1 MVKVLNGIL
10 IIIFVLMSMITK
22 SISSDI
28 STILRNQQL
37 TVFDIGIFRLQEDMK
52 SVIPQVQKHFPDKE
66 IEISDVYTDVVS
78 SLWRN
83 TIDLIVSVPMSETL
97 TKTNYFSDM
106 YRCKNIFF
114 SVRDHLLRNQNESN
128 YNFSRASSYVVST
141 FSTPTSWPSWKYE
154 QKKIKE
160 LVSMIQLE
168 VTLRPSNEH
177 AFREGVSPIHCKGSL
192 ADEFDAIV
200 VTKNFN

>member
-1 MVKVLNGIL
+1 MIKVLYSIL
-10 IIIFVLMSMITK
+10 VILFAFMSMITK

-52 SVIPQVQKHFPDKE
+52 SAIPQVQKQFPDKE

-168 VTLRPSNEH
+168 VTLRPSNEL
-177 AFREGVSPIHCKGSL
+177 AFKEGVSPINCKGSL
-192 ADEFDAIV
+192 ADDFDTIV

>member
-1 MVKVLNGIL
+1 MFRK
-10 IIIFVLMSMITK
+10 IIFFSLSLILLTSSLNAQSIT
-22 SISSDI
+22 
-28 STILRNQQL
+28 TLLRNQQL
-37 TVFDIGIFRLQEDMK
+37 TVYDIGIFRLQEDIK
-52 SVIPQVQKHFPDKE
+52 SAIPEVQKHFPDKQ
-66 IEISDVYTDVVS
+66 IEINDVYTDVVS

-154 QKKIKE
+154 HKMIKE

-168 VTLRPSNEH
+168 VTLRPSNEL
-177 AFREGVSPIHCKGSL
+177 AFKEGVSPINCKGSL
-192 ADEFDAIV
+192 ADDFDTIV

>member
-52 SVIPQVQKHFPDKE
+52 SAIPQVQKHFPDKE

-128 YNFSRASSYVVST
+128 YNFSRASSYVIST

>member
-1 MVKVLNGIL
+1 MVMFKK
-10 IIIFVLMSMITK
+10 IIFFSLSLILLTSSLNAQSIT
-22 SISSDI
+22 
-28 STILRNQQL
+28 TLLRNQQL
-37 TVFDIGIFRLQEDMK
+37 TVYDIGIFRLQEDMK
-52 SVIPQVQKHFPDKE
+52 SAIPQVQKHFPDKQ
-66 IEISDVYTDVVS
+66 IEIDDVYTDVVS
-78 SLWRN
+78 SFWRN

-154 QKKIKE
+154 HKMIKE

-168 VTLRPSNEH
+168 VTLRPSNEL
-177 AFREGVSPIHCKGSL
+177 AFKEGVSPINCKGSL
-192 ADEFDAIV
+192 ADDFDTIV

>member
-1 MVKVLNGIL
+1 MIMFRKIILFTLSLLLLTSSLNAQ
-10 IIIFVLMSMITK
+10 SIT
-22 SISSDI
+22 
-28 STILRNQQL
+28 TLLRNQQL
-37 TVFDIGIFRLQEDMK
+37 TVYDIGIFRLQEDIK
-52 SVIPQVQKHFPDKE
+52 SAIPEVQKNFTDKQ
-66 IEISDVYTDVVS
+66 IEVNDVYTDVVS
-78 SLWRN
+78 SFWRS

-154 QKKIKE
+154 HKKIKE

-168 VTLRPSNEH
+168 VTLRPSNEL
-177 AFREGVSPIHCKGSL
+177 AFKEGVSPINCKGSL
-192 ADEFDAIV
+192 ADDFDTIV

>member
-1 MVKVLNGIL
+1 MLKK
-10 IIIFVLMSMITK
+10 IIFFSLSLILLTSSLNAQSIT
-22 SISSDI
+22 
-28 STILRNQQL
+28 TLLRNQQL
-37 TVFDIGIFRLQEDMK
+37 TVYDIGIFRLQEDMK
-52 SVIPQVQKHFPDKE
+52 SAIPQVQKHFPDNQ
-66 IEISDVYTDVVS
+66 IEIDDVYTDVVS
-78 SLWRN
+78 SFWRN

-154 QKKIKE
+154 HKMIKE

-168 VTLRPSNEH
+168 VTLRPSNEL
-177 AFREGVSPIHCKGSL
+177 AFKEGVSPINCKGSL
-192 ADEFDAIV
+192 ADDFDTIV

>member
-1 MVKVLNGIL
+1 MLMLNK
-10 IIIFVLMSMITK
+10 IIFFSLSLVLLTSSLNAQSIT
-22 SISSDI
+22 
-28 STILRNQQL
+28 TLLRNQQL
-37 TVFDIGIFRLQEDMK
+37 TVYDIGIFRLQEDMK
-52 SVIPQVQKHFPDKE
+52 SAIPQVQKHFPDKQ
-66 IEISDVYTDVVS
+66 IEIDDVYTDVVS
-78 SLWRN
+78 SFWRN

-154 QKKIKE
+154 HKMIKE

-168 VTLRPSNEH
+168 VTLRPSNEL
-177 AFREGVSPIHCKGSL
+177 AFKEGVSPINCKGSL
-192 ADEFDAIV
+192 ADDFDTIV

>member
-1 MVKVLNGIL
+1 MLMLKK
-10 IIIFVLMSMITK
+10 IIFFSLSLILLTSSLNAQSIT
-22 SISSDI
+22 
-28 STILRNQQL
+28 TLLRNQQL
-37 TVFDIGIFRLQEDMK
+37 TVYDIGIFRLQEDMK
-52 SVIPQVQKHFPDKE
+52 SAIPQVQKHFPDNQ
-66 IEISDVYTDVVS
+66 IEIDDVYTDVVS
-78 SLWRN
+78 SFWRN

-154 QKKIKE
+154 HKMIKE

-168 VTLRPSNEH
+168 VTLRPSNEL
-177 AFREGVSPIHCKGSL
+177 AFKEGVSPINCKGSL
-192 ADEFDAIV
+192 ADDFDTIV

>member
-1 MVKVLNGIL
+1 MLMFRK
-10 IIIFVLMSMITK
+10 IIFFSLSLILLTSSLNAQSIT
-22 SISSDI
+22 
-28 STILRNQQL
+28 TLLRNQQL
-37 TVFDIGIFRLQEDMK
+37 TVYDIGIFRLQEDMK
-52 SVIPQVQKHFPDKE
+52 SAIPQVQKHFPDNQ
-66 IEISDVYTDVVS
+66 IEIDDVYTDVVS
-78 SLWRN
+78 SFWRN
-83 TIDLIVSVPMSETL
+83 TIDLIVSVPMTETL

-154 QKKIKE
+154 HKMIKE

-168 VTLRPSNEH
+168 VTLRPSNEL
-177 AFREGVSPIHCKGSL
+177 AFKEGVSPINCKGSL
-192 ADEFDAIV
+192 ADDFDTIV

>member
-1 MVKVLNGIL
+1 MIKFKKILFFSLSLMLLTSSLNAQ
-10 IIIFVLMSMITK
+10 SIT
-22 SISSDI
+22 
-28 STILRNQQL
+28 TLLRNQQL
-37 TVFDIGIFRLQEDMK
+37 TVYDIGIFRLQEDMK
-52 SVIPQVQKHFPDKE
+52 SAIPQVQKHFPDNQ
-66 IEISDVYTDVVS
+66 IEIDDVYTDVVS
-78 SLWRN
+78 SFWRN

-154 QKKIKE
+154 HKMIKE

-168 VTLRPSNEH
+168 VTLRPSNEL
-177 AFREGVSPIHCKGSL
+177 AFKEGVSPINCKGSL
-192 ADEFDAIV
+192 ADDFDTIV

>member
-1 MVKVLNGIL
+1 MLMFKK
-10 IIIFVLMSMITK
+10 IIFFSLSLILLTSSLNAQSIT
-22 SISSDI
+22 
-28 STILRNQQL
+28 TLLRNQQL
-37 TVFDIGIFRLQEDMK
+37 TVYDIGIFRLQEDMK
-52 SVIPQVQKHFPDKE
+52 SAIPQVQKHFPDKQ
-66 IEISDVYTDVVS
+66 IEIDDVYTDVVS
-78 SLWRN
+78 SFWRN

-154 QKKIKE
+154 HKMIKE

-168 VTLRPSNEH
+168 VTLRPSNEL
-177 AFREGVSPIHCKGSL
+177 AFKEGVSPINCKGSL
-192 ADEFDAIV
+192 ADDFDTIV

>member
-1 MVKVLNGIL
+1 MIMFRKIILFTLSLLLLTSSLNAQ
-10 IIIFVLMSMITK
+10 SIT
-22 SISSDI
+22 
-28 STILRNQQL
+28 TLLRNQQL
-37 TVFDIGIFRLQEDMK
+37 TVYDIGIFRLQEDIK
-52 SVIPQVQKHFPDKE
+52 SAIPEVQKHFTDKQ
-66 IEISDVYTDVVS
+66 IEVNDVYTDVVS
-78 SLWRN
+78 SFWRS

-154 QKKIKE
+154 QQKIKE
-160 LVSMIQLE
+160 LISMIQLE
-168 VTLRPSNEH
+168 VTLRPSNEL
-177 AFREGVSPIHCKGSL
+177 AFREGVSPINCKGSL
-192 ADEFDAIV
+192 ADEFDTIV

>member
-1 MVKVLNGIL
+1 MMIRLKNIIVLL
-10 IIIFVLMSMITK
+10 FLPFLFTTFVNAQSIT
-22 SISSDI
+22 
-28 STILRNQQL
+28 TLLRNQQL
-37 TVFDIGIFRLQEDMK
+37 TVYDIGIFRLQEDMK
-52 SVIPQVQKHFPDKE
+52 SSIPQVQKHFPNKE
-66 IEISDVYTDVVS
+66 IEISDIYTDVVS
-78 SLWRN
+78 SFWRN

-168 VTLRPSNEH
+168 VTLRPSNEL
-177 AFREGVSPIHCKGSL
+177 AFREGVSPINCKGSL
-192 ADEFDAIV
+192 ADEFDTIV

>member
-1 MVKVLNGIL
+1 MLMFRK
-10 IIIFVLMSMITK
+10 IIFFSLSLILLTSSLNAQSIT
-22 SISSDI
+22 
-28 STILRNQQL
+28 TLLRNQQL
-37 TVFDIGIFRLQEDMK
+37 TVYDIGIFRLQEDMK
-52 SVIPQVQKHFPDKE
+52 SAIPQVQKHFPDNQ
-66 IEISDVYTDVVS
+66 IEIDDVYTDVVS
-78 SLWRN
+78 SFWRN

-154 QKKIKE
+154 HKMIKE

-168 VTLRPSNEH
+168 VTLRPSNEL
-177 AFREGVSPIHCKGSL
+177 AFKEGVSPINCKGSL
-192 ADEFDAIV
+192 ADDFDTIV

>member
-1 MVKVLNGIL
+1 MLMFRK
-10 IIIFVLMSMITK
+10 IIFFSLSLILLTSSLNAQSIT
-22 SISSDI
+22 
-28 STILRNQQL
+28 TLLRNQQL
-37 TVFDIGIFRLQEDMK
+37 TVYDIGIFRLQEDIK
-52 SVIPQVQKHFPDKE
+52 SAIPEVQKHFPDNQ
-66 IEISDVYTDVVS
+66 IEIDDVYTDVVS
-78 SLWRN
+78 SFWRN

-154 QKKIKE
+154 HKMIKE

-168 VTLRPSNEH
+168 VTLRPSNEL
-177 AFREGVSPIHCKGSL
+177 AFKEGVSPINCKGSL
-192 ADEFDAIV
+192 ADDFDTIV

>member
-1 MVKVLNGIL
+1 MLKK
-10 IIIFVLMSMITK
+10 IIFFSLSLILLTSSLNAQSIT
-22 SISSDI
+22 
-28 STILRNQQL
+28 TLLRNQQL
-37 TVFDIGIFRLQEDMK
+37 TVYDIGIFRLQEDIK
-52 SVIPQVQKHFPDKE
+52 SAIPEVQKHFPDKQ
-66 IEISDVYTDVVS
+66 IEINDVYTDVVS

-141 FSTPTSWPSWKYE
+141 F
-154 QKKIKE
+154 
-160 LVSMIQLE
+160 
-168 VTLRPSNEH
+168 
-177 AFREGVSPIHCKGSL
+177 
-192 ADEFDAIV
+192 
-200 VTKNFN
+200 

>member
-1 MVKVLNGIL
+1 MVKILNYIS
-10 IIIFVLMSMITK
+10 IIIFSLMSMITK

-52 SVIPQVQKHFPDKE
+52 SAIPQVQKHFPDKE

-168 VTLRPSNEH
+168 VTLRPSNEL

>member
-1 MVKVLNGIL
+1 MFRK
-10 IIIFVLMSMITK
+10 IIFFSLSLILLTSSLNAQSIT
-22 SISSDI
+22 
-28 STILRNQQL
+28 TLLRNQQL
-37 TVFDIGIFRLQEDMK
+37 TVYDIGIFRLQEDMK
-52 SVIPQVQKHFPDKE
+52 SAIPQVQKHFPDKQ
-66 IEISDVYTDVVS
+66 IEIDDVYTDVVS
-78 SLWRN
+78 SFWRN

-154 QKKIKE
+154 HKMIKE

-168 VTLRPSNEH
+168 VTLRPSNEL
-177 AFREGVSPIHCKGSL
+177 AFKEGVSPINCKGSL
-192 ADEFDAIV
+192 ADDFDTIV

>member
-1 MVKVLNGIL
+1 MVMFKK
-10 IIIFVLMSMITK
+10 IIFFSLSLILLTSSLNAQSIT
-22 SISSDI
+22 
-28 STILRNQQL
+28 TLLRNQQL
-37 TVFDIGIFRLQEDMK
+37 TVYDIGIFRLQEDMK
-52 SVIPQVQKHFPDKE
+52 SAIPQVQKHFPDKQ
-66 IEISDVYTDVVS
+66 IEIDDVYTDVVS
-78 SLWRN
+78 SFWRN

-97 TKTNYFSDM
+97 TRTNYFSDM

-154 QKKIKE
+154 HKMMKE

-168 VTLRPSNEH
+168 VTLRPSNEL
-177 AFREGVSPIHCKGSL
+177 AFKEGVSPINCKGSL
-192 ADEFDAIV
+192 ADDFDTIV

>member
-52 SVIPQVQKHFPDKE
+52 SAIPQVQKHFPDKE